1 MIKNLLFKSIL
12 IDFLYRYIRFILC
25 VLICIILCL
34 IFILNNLYFVSFE
47 GIGVGILVWFFKILV
62 RLVNIGFVVKVS
74 VFL

>member
-1 MIKNLLFKSIL
+1 MINLLFKSIL
-12 IDFLYRYIRFILC
+12 IDFCIDIRFLLC

-47 GIGVGILVWFFKILV
+47 GIGVGILVWLFKILV